1 MEEDKRSKEI
11 RELIK
16 KILDYPMGRRIIYS
30 ATTEA
35 DEVSTKQR
43 LDDMDFKINILIR
56 EVDLII
62 HTVFAIAEKHDD
74 KAMKELAE
82 LLKKQSP

>member
-1 MEEDKRSKEI
+1 MDEEKRSKEI

-30 ATTEA
+30 AASEA
-35 DEVSTKQR
+35 DKDSTKQR
-43 LDDMDFKINILIR
+43 LDDMDFKINIFIR
-56 EVDLII
+56 
-62 HTVFAIAEKHDD
+62 

-82 LLKKQSP
+82 LLKRQSP